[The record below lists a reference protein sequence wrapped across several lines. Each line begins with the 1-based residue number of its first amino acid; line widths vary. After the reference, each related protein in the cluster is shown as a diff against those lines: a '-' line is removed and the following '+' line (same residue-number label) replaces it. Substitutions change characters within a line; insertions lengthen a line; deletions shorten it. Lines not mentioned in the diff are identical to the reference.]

1 MLGALFVLCRL
12 QAFLWFS
19 DTQSQISEKILDEKD
34 DFFPSFWYQ
43 IKGEAIPC
51 RVLS

>member
-19 DTQSQISEKILDEKD
+19 DTQSQISEKIDPLWMSIGRSFSPWFP
-34 DFFPSFWYQ
+34 FFSALLYFP
-43 IKGEAIPC
+43 
-51 RVLS
+51 L